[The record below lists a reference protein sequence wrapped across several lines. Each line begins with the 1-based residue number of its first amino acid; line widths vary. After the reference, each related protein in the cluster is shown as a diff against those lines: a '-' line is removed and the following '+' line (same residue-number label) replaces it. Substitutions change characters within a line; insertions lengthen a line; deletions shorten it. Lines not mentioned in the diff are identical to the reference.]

1 MMRKFLRKVLF
12 VHCMVATLIFAP
24 ITFLYFVAKVPWVV
38 LICDTMMVTASH
50 DSKVLL
56 LVDLLVYVMVTIPV
70 LYSLQYFKRYGKAAL
85 KQNKGKAVCAML
97 ILQLAMA
104 VVVLVERVEII
115 IEG

>member
-1 MMRKFLRKVLF
+1 M
-12 VHCMVATLIFAP
+12 
-24 ITFLYFVAKVPWVV
+24 
-38 LICDTMMVTASH
+38 
-50 DSKVLL
+50 
-56 LVDLLVYVMVTIPV
+56 TIPA